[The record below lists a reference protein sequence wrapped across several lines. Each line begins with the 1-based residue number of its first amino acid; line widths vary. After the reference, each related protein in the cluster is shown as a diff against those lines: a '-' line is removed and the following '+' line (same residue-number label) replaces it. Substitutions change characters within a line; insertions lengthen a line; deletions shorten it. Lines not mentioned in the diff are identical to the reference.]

1 VRPAA
6 EMACWQPAPATRR
19 ALASTLAIAAAGLSI
34 GLMGLVAALT
44 RGTKEIETCNR

>member
-1 VRPAA
+1 MQPVA

-44 RGTKEIETCNR
+44 RRTQEGDTCNR